1 MYARLPRWTN
11 RLRSLNTPRGAPS
24 SSGTAAIAL
33 SATLAIQIFTA
44 LSGAAVAVLAPEI
57 ARDFGLPAKL
67 VGVFVGLLYVG
78 SMTASLASGHFIARR
93 GAIRVSQ
100 LCVLLCATG
109 ILMVALL
116 PSSAAAMLAV
126 APLVIGLG
134 YGAVTPAS
142 SELLART
149 ARPDRLA
156 LTFSIKQTGVP
167 GGAALAGAVLPALT
181 LAIGWRPALLCV
193 AACGVVIAALAQST
207 RRRLDVIGA
216 DRPFSLTALIAPL
229 RVVLRDRRLVEL
241 SVVGFVYAAMQMC
254 LMSFLVVYL
263 TEALD
268 YPLIAAGL
276 ALTTANIGGVAGRVV
291 WGAIAD
297 HWIAPRRMLGLIGV
311 ATSACAFAA
320 ANFSAT
326 WPHAALLGVAA
337 VFGATAIGWNGVQ
350 LSQVARHAPP
360 GQAGA
365 ITGASGFITFAG
377 VVSAPPLFA
386 LLAAVTDSYRAGFVV
401 FGGLCLL
408 CGAAMLVRS
417 R

>member
-1 MYARLPRWTN
+1 
-11 RLRSLNTPRGAPS
+11 LNISRAAPS
-24 SSGTAAIAL
+24 SAGTAAIAL
-33 SATLAIQIFTA
+33 SATLAIQVFTA
-44 LSGAAVAVLAPEI
+44 LSGAAIAVLAPEI
-57 ARDFGLPAKL
+57 ARDFGVPAKL

-100 LCVLLCATG
+100 LCVLLCAAG
-109 ILMVALL
+109 ILMIALL

-126 APLVIGLG
+126 APLIIGLG

-181 LAIGWRPALLCV
+181 VAIGWRPALLWV
-193 AACGVVIAALAQST
+193 AACGVVIAALAQPT
-207 RRRLDVIGA
+207 RRRLDVIAA
-216 DRPFSLTALIAPL
+216 DRPFSLAGLMAPL
-229 RVVLRDRRLVEL
+229 RVVLRDRRLAEL
-241 SVVGFVYAAMQMC
+241 SVVGYIYAAMQMC

-263 TEALD
+263 TEALQ

-276 ALTTANIGGVAGRVV
+276 ALTTANVGGVAGRIA

-297 HWIAPRRMLGLIGV
+297 HWIAPRRMLGFIGV
-311 ATSACAFAA
+311 ATGVCAFAA
-320 ANFSAT
+320 ANFSAA
-326 WPHAALLGVAA
+326 WPHAALLAVAA
-337 VFGATAIGWNGVQ
+337 LFGATAIGWNGVQ

-377 VVSAPPLFA
+377 VVSGPPLFA
-386 LLAAVTDSYRAGFVV
+386 LLAAITDGYRTGFVV
-401 FGGLCLL
+401 FGVLCLL
-408 CGAAMLVRS
+408 CGAALLARS